1 VFAVIATVAALALPA
16 LGSFL
21 REQRLISWTY
31 TLMGDLSLARSE
43 SIKRGVPVVMCRT
56 VDGSSCHRH
65 RGFRSDWSRGWILF
79 ANVDEDSRRDPT
91 EPLLLHRQGPP
102 PGLSLHF
109 NQRWRIS
116 FRPDGRAK
124 NGSFTLCAGRRD
136 PISRAVVLYMTGRP
150 RVSRRAAGGGP
161 LRCGGA

>member
-1 VFAVIATVAALALPA
+1 MDGYRHSVPPLTTCPGHGLIEIITVFAVIATVAALALPA

-65 RGFRSDWSRGWILF
+65 RGFRSAS
-79 ANVDEDSRRDPT
+79 ASC
-91 EPLLLHRQGPP
+91 
-102 PGLSLHF
+102 S
-109 NQRWRIS
+109 
-116 FRPDGRAK
+116 
-124 NGSFTLCAGRRD
+124 
-136 PISRAVVLYMTGRP
+136 
-150 RVSRRAAGGGP
+150 
-161 LRCGGA
+161 